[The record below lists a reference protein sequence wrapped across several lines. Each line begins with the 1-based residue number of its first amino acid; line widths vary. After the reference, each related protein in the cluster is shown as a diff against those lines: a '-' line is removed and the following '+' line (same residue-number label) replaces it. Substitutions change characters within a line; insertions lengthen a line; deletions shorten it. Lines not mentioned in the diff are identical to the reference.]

1 MIKNTT
7 SLVLIF
13 SVFILGVKAQDTYE
27 KSNPFDKWSFGFG
40 LGVTQFYGDIMETEN
55 VKPAFSVQ
63 LNKIIKNM
71 PSAGIDNQ
79 HSVQAEFIMGRMAGQ
94 NSFCS
99 FCDNPHNSIEGI
111 PARHLREGERFNTEF
126 MEFDINFLIN
136 LSVLF
141 DEIIEQRGN
150 LEIGYRQEAKN
161 RKLNFLAKVGVGLN
175 IFRSLRQELETEQF
189 INSYGYEWMWQNDF
203 TNAGTR
209 HVSWHANVKERTF
222 VLGLI
227 TNYKISKQVAIDF
240 SATSRTGGNDRWDA
254 KFSNKADMFM
264 FYSLGTT
271 INLSKN

>member
-1 MIKNTT
+1 MKKSTIFI
-7 SLVLIF
+7 LIF
-13 SVFILGVKAQDTYE
+13 SVFTLQSNAQKTE
-27 KSNPFDKWSFGFG
+27 ENTNPFDKWSFGFG

-79 HSVQAEFIMGRMAGQ
+79 HSVQAEFITGRMAGQ
-94 NSFCS
+94 NSFSS
-99 FCDNPHNSIEGI
+99 FCDNPHHTIEGI
-111 PARHLREGERFNTEF
+111 PVQHKSIGEKFNTEF
-126 MEFDINFLIN
+126 MEFDISLLLN
-136 LSVLF
+136 LSILF
-141 DEIIEQRGN
+141 DEIIEQRDII
-150 LEIGYRQEAKN
+150 EIGYRKKAEN

-175 IFRSLRQELETEQF
+175 IFRSLRQELSSEQF

-203 TNAGTR
+203 KNAGTKN
-209 HVSWHANVKERTF
+209 VVWHDNVREKTF
-222 VLGLI
+222 ILGLI

-240 SATSRTGGNDRWDA
+240 SATSRTGGNDKWDA
-254 KFSNKADMFM
+254 KLNNKTDMFM

>member
-13 SVFILGVKAQDTYE
+13 SVFILGVKAQDTDV

-63 LNKIIKNM
+63 LSK
-71 PSAGIDNQ
+71 PVTDNNYRI
-79 HSVQAEFIMGRMAGQ
+79 QAEFIMGRISGQ
-94 NSFCS
+94 KSFSS
-99 FCDNPHNSIEGI
+99 FCDNPHHTIEGI

-126 MEFDINFLIN
+126 MEFDINLLLN
-136 LSVLF
+136 LSMLF
-141 DEIIEQRGN
+141 DAIIEQRDII
-150 LEIGYRQEAKN
+150 EIGYRQKAED

-175 IFRSLRQELETEQF
+175 IFRSLRQELSSEQKELIF
-189 INSYGYEWMWQNDF
+189 INSYGYRWLWQNDF
-203 TNAGTR
+203 KNAGE
-209 HVSWHANVKERTF
+209 VKNDLADNVKERTF

-227 TNYKISKQVAIDF
+227 TNYKISKQVVIDF
-240 SATSRTGGNDRWDA
+240 SATSRIGGNDKWDA
-254 KFSNKADMFM
+254 KFNNKTDMFM

>member
-1 MIKNTT
+1 
-7 SLVLIF
+7 
-13 SVFILGVKAQDTYE
+13 
-27 KSNPFDKWSFGFG
+27 
-40 LGVTQFYGDIMETEN
+40 METEN

-94 NSFCS
+94 NSFSS
-99 FCDNPHNSIEGI
+99 FCDNPHHTIEGGNPPEKHKI
-111 PARHLREGERFNTEF
+111 IGEKFNTEF
-126 MEFDINFLIN
+126 MEFDINLLLN
-136 LSVLF
+136 LSILF
-141 DEIIEQRGN
+141 DAIIEQRDII
-150 LEIGYRQEAKN
+150 EIDYRQKAKN

-175 IFRSLRQELETEQF
+175 IFRSLRQELSELSSEQF
-189 INSYGYEWMWQNDF
+189 INSYGYRWLWQNDF
-203 TNAGTR
+203 KNAGE
-209 HVSWHANVKERTF
+209 VKNDLADNVVERTF

-240 SATSRTGGNDRWDA
+240 SATSRIGSNDKWDA
-254 KFSNKADMFM
+254 KLNNKTDMFI

>member
-1 MIKNTT
+1 MIKKTT

-13 SVFILGVKAQDTYE
+13 SVFILGVKAQDTDE
-27 KSNPFDKWSFGFG
+27 KRNPFDKWSFGFG

-63 LNKIIKNM
+63 LSKPVTNENYRI
-71 PSAGIDNQ
+71 
-79 HSVQAEFIMGRMAGQ
+79 QAEFIMGRISGQ
-94 NSFCS
+94 HSFSS
-99 FCDNPHNSIEGI
+99 FCDNPHHTIEGFPVQHKSI
-111 PARHLREGERFNTEF
+111 GEEFNAEF
-126 MEFDINFLIN
+126 IEFDINLLIN

-150 LEIGYRQEAKN
+150 IEIGHRQEAKN

-203 TNAGTR
+203 KNAGTK
-209 HVSWHANVKERTF
+209 NVAWNDNVTERTF

-240 SATSRTGGNDRWDA
+240 SVTSRMGGNDKWDA
-254 KFSNKADMFM
+254 KLDKKTDMFI

-271 INLSKN
+271 FKFVKN

>member
-1 MIKNTT
+1 MIKKTT

-13 SVFILGVKAQDTYE
+13 AVFTLGVKAQFTDE

-63 LNKIIKNM
+63 LSK
-71 PSAGIDNQ
+71 PVIDNNYKI
-79 HSVQAEFIMGRMAGQ
+79 QAEFIMGRISGQ
-94 NSFCS
+94 NSFSS
-99 FCDNPHNSIEGI
+99 FCDNPHHTIEGFPVQHKSI
-111 PARHLREGERFNTEF
+111 GEEFNAEF
-126 MEFDINFLIN
+126 MEFDINLLID

-141 DEIIEQRGN
+141 DEIIDQR
-150 LEIGYRQEAKN
+150 E
-161 RKLNFLAKVGVGLN
+161 LNFLAKVGVGLN
-175 IFRSLRQELETEQF
+175 IFRSLRQELSSEQEEIF
-189 INSYGYEWMWQNDF
+189 INSYGYRWLWQNDF
-203 TNAGTR
+203 KNAGE
-209 HVSWHANVKERTF
+209 VKNDLADNVVERTF

-240 SATSRTGGNDRWDA
+240 SATSRIGSNDKWDA
-254 KFSNKADMFM
+254 KRNNKTDMFI